1 MRAPALIATLLL
13 ATPAAAQLPDMTPR
27 SPIQAE
33 QDRRI
38 QGWGFEQSTRTNPQ
52 LYPYPPPASAFP
64 PPSPGLSP
72 LTPPPPGLAP
82 LGVSPLS
89 QPIPPV
95 THNRARRPPPVAQKP
110 PPIPKEKPP
119 VPDQTSPA
127 QKPTTEE
134 EKTTP

>member
-1 MRAPALIATLLL
+1 MRAPALIAMLLL

-38 QGWGFEQSTRTNPQ
+38 QGNSFEHSLRTSPQ
-52 LYPYPPPASAFP
+52 LYPYLPPPPASAVP
-64 PPSPGLSP
+64 SSPGFSP

-82 LGVSPLS
+82 MTPSPLA

-95 THNRARRPPPVAQKP
+95 THLRERRPVKPVPPL
-110 PPIPKEKPP
+110 PKEKPA
-119 VPDQTSPA
+119 VPEKSQSAP
-127 QKPTTEE
+127 EE